1 MSMSSLLLPLALGL
15 VACLYA
21 AVGHAGATGYIAV
34 MGLFGIGPQTIRPT
48 ALILNVIVGTIATA
62 QFTRAGHV
70 RRELL
75 LPLAMASVPAAAIGG
90 WLRLPTAVFEGI
102 VGVVLLF
109 SAIQNFWHS
118 AGPEPTAG
126 PRRALPAA
134 ALTALGSLLGLL
146 SGLTGVGGGVFLTP
160 ALLVLNAAP
169 VKQVAAVSAPFILV
183 NSLAG
188 LAGWSLA
195 GNGVPTIG
203 LALIAAVIIGGLVG
217 AELGAFRV
225 PPRGLRLLMAIVSL
239 IAGVKLVM
247 RGAAG

>member
-1 MSMSSLLLPLALGL
+1 MSSLLLPLALGL

-146 SGLTGVGGGVFLTP
+146 SGLTGVG
-160 ALLVLNAAP
+160 
-169 VKQVAAVSAPFILV
+169 
-183 NSLAG
+183 
-188 LAGWSLA
+188 WSLA

-225 PPRGLRLLMAIVSL
+225 PPRGLRLLMAIVLL